1 MLSYHSPLD
10 RRRPNIAAEPPNPEA
25 KVSTRVHLAR
35 VRRDSDSDPEV
46 AIRVPGPGP
55 AGRPHALLP
64 LAAVLGASAG
74 DDPVAVATSSTVGE
88 LADEVARAA
97 RDGSVV
103 LLNADQV
110 VFEPPTPTC
119 TKICCMA
126 LNYREHASESQLS
139 VPGEP
144 VWFLKPPS
152 ALVGHK
158 ASVRPPTRTRKVDHE
173 LELAV
178 VIGQVTR
185 DLPAHR
191 WREAVAG
198 YTVIN
203 DVTARDLQL
212 RSMERNVPWDQ
223 SKGFDTF
230 APLGPYLVTADEVP
244 DPLTLDMTLTVDG
257 QVRQKANT
265 SQMVFTVPEIIA
277 DLSDG
282 MTLLPGDVIATG
294 TTAGISSLKHGAVMV
309 CTIDHVGTLVNEVIY
324 PPSDDVRCAEPLT
337 G

>member
-1 MLSYHSPLD
+1 M
-10 RRRPNIAAEPPNPEA
+10 
-25 KVSTRVHLAR
+25 RV
-35 VRRDSDSDPEV
+35 
-46 AIRVPGPGP
+46 PGP

-64 LAAVLGASAG
+64 LAAVLGGAAG
-74 DDPVAVATSSTVGE
+74 ADPVTVATSGE
-88 LADEVARAA
+88 IEAVSAEVARVAGA
-97 RDGSVV
+97 GAVA
-103 LLNADQV
+103 LLDPDRV
-110 VFEPPTPTC
+110 VFEPPAPTC

-126 LNYREHASESQLS
+126 LNYRDHAAEGKLT
-139 VPGEP
+139 VPSEP

-158 ASVRPPTRTRKVDHE
+158 AAVRPPARTTKVDHE

-185 DLPAHR
+185 DLPAAR
-191 WREAVAG
+191 WRDAVAG

-223 SKGFDTF
+223 AKGFDTF

-244 DPLTLDMTLTVDG
+244 DPLALDMTLTVDG
-257 QVRQKANT
+257 QVRQQANT
-265 SQMVFTVPEIIA
+265 KQMVFTVPEIIA
-277 DLSDG
+277 DLSNG

-294 TTAGISSLKHGAVMV
+294 TTAGISSLDHGAVMV
-309 CTIDHVGTLVNEVIY
+309 CTIDHVGTLVNEISY
-324 PPSDDVRCAEPLT
+324 PSNEAPVA